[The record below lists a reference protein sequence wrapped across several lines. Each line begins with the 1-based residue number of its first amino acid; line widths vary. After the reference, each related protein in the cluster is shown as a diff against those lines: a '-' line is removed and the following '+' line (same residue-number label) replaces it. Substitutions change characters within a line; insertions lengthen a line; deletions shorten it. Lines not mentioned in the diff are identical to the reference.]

1 MKGTYKNIGKNIPN
15 ILFKEV
21 SQYIIIHLWFLSI
34 KTHKSMLI
42 LINVF
47 INKIYTK
54 MFSLIKLLKNIFY
67 HI

>member
-42 LINVF
+42 LIKDF
-47 INKIYTK
+47 
-54 MFSLIKLLKNIFY
+54 MFSLIKYIQKCFLL
-67 HI
+67 